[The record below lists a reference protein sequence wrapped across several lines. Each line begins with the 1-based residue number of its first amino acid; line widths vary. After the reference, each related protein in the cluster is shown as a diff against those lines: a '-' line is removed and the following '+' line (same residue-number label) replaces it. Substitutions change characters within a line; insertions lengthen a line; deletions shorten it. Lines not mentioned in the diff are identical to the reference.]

1 MQINYKAYSDL
12 EWREHHLAA
21 EAKNVNYPW
30 NSFLA
35 ENKDAKHA
43 TMFFDNGYGISV
55 IKDAPLITG
64 CNKFECAVIRKR
76 WTDGGYDLDYKT
88 GIADDVIRTN
98 SEDEITGIMY
108 RIQDLPPATQKDAA

>member
-1 MQINYKAYSDL
+1 MKIYKTYNDL
-12 EWREHHLAA
+12 EWREHHLSA
-21 EAKNVNYPW
+21 EAKNANLP
-30 NSFLA
+30 FLA

-76 WTDGGYDLDYKT
+76 GTKGEYDLDFNT
-88 GIADDVIRTN
+88 GITDDVIRTN
-98 SEDEITGIMY
+98 YDGEISHIMH
-108 RIQDLPPATQKDAA
+108 RIQDLPPATQKDIK